1 MDSDG
6 KVCDQCSGGASEC
19 QLLLAAAAAPAQEA
33 ALSTSASA
41 MCWCCL
47 RGSEWPRAPP
57 PPPAGASHTPRTPP
71 PSATPGQV
79 YDTPEE
85 LWAAAR
91 ERGGELGWYTRAVG
105 YWDKQEASDNG
116 VLGGFGHVSETDVAD
131 SRAFLLKAFP
141 RAGGARRAADAAAPL
156 VALDCG
162 AGVGRVSEQL
172 LLHLFDEVDL
182 VEPSGEGVCQVWGG
196 CRVEGGRES
205 AGRLGGG
212 AAARRHGCRRPPT
225 RPPLGNPPHAHPPC
239 SPTHP
244 PPSPPPGRGAAA
256 VGGARS
262 QALPAAAP
270 CRALHPGG
278 AGGVQPRARAL
289 RRGVGA
295 GEGDACV
302 GVHGGE

>member
-196 CRVEGGRES
+196 VQGGGREGERRQ
-205 AGRLGGG
+205 AGGG
-212 AAARRHGCRRPPT
+212 GGSATSRLQAPSHPPAPGQPPT
-225 RPPLGNPPHAHPPC
+225 RPPTLLPHPP
-239 SPTHP
+239 STQPTSWTRRGSGWGGAV
-244 PPSPPPGRGAAA
+244 PSPSRGGTVPSASSRRGWRGATPSP
-256 VGGARS
+256 GATTWCG
-262 QALPAAAP
+262 
-270 CRALHPGG
+270 CR
-278 AGGVQPRARAL
+278 
-289 RRGVGA
+289 
-295 GEGDACV
+295 
-302 GVHGGE
+302 